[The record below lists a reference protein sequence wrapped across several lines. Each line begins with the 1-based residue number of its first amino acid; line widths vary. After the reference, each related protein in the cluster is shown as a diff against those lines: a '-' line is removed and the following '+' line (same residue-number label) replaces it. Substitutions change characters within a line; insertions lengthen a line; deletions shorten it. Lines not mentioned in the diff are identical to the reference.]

1 MPNDGLSNQKKILA
15 ARLMYSH
22 IININKHLF
31 LPGEKWFYV
40 PSNSLIKNKSPM
52 PVYTLNINGKQ
63 QKVEVAAD
71 TPLLWVLRD
80 NLRLLGTKYGCGI
93 AMCGACTVHMN
104 GTATRA
110 CITPVSAVGNAKVV
124 TIEGLSANGDH
135 PVQQAW
141 DEVDVP
147 QCGYCQSGQI
157 MTAAALLKTNP
168 KPTQEQIDNAMYG
181 NLCRCGTYHRIR
193 EAVQLASKKL

>member
-1 MPNDGLSNQKKILA
+1 MVFCTFKQSNQ
-15 ARLMYSH
+15 
-22 IININKHLF
+22 
-31 LPGEKWFYV
+31 
-40 PSNSLIKNKSPM
+40 NKSPM

-63 QKVEVAAD
+63 QKVDVAAD

-110 CITPVSAVGNAKVV
+110 CITPVSAVGTAKVV